1 MTDDLRLS
9 RAVGAT
15 TALSGVGLVLAPSLA
30 LRLMGAATP
39 EPAPLLFRVVGMFM
53 TVSGG
58 LLLDG
63 GTAPLALRWS
73 LVQKV
78 GATTAMCLGV
88 RSGAYSRRALAVAA
102 FDAGSAVVLARLLG
116 RAPR

>member
-1 MTDDLRLS
+1 MSDRLRLS
-9 RAVGAT
+9 RTVGAT
-15 TALSGVGLVLAPSLA
+15 TALSGAGLVLAPRLA
-30 LRLMGAATP
+30 LRVMGAASP

-58 LLLDG
+58 MLLDG

-78 GATTAMCLGV
+78 GATTAVCLGV
-88 RSGAYSRRALAVAA
+88 RSGTYSRRALTVAA
-102 FDAGSAVVLARLLG
+102 FDGASAVVLAGLLG
-116 RAPR
+116 RARP